1 MESKEVEKII
11 LEMTEHYLT
20 EDFLDLVIQ
29 NGRAFRIMQ
38 NRRFQK
44 TKGPINI
51 ALVKREL

>member
-1 MESKEVEKII
+1 
-11 LEMTEHYLT
+11 MTEHYLT

-38 NRRFQK
+38 NRRFKK

-51 ALVKREL
+51 ALVKRELWNNKLINQPVFD

>member
-1 MESKEVEKII
+1 MREN
-11 LEMTEHYLT
+11 YLT

-29 NGRAFRIMQ
+29 NGRALRIMQ
-38 NRRFQK
+38 NRRFKK